1 MQFFLGSERLEYT
14 LSSNPTCPVHVISCK
29 GRDFLVS
36 HGKKLVADHPK
47 AWGYLLEATCNTE
60 MEEKL
65 VACSCVPEV

>member
-47 AWGYLLEATCNTE
+47 AWGHLLEATCNTE

-65 VACSCVPEV
+65 VACSCGPEV